1 MITRACEDIIES
13 WSTLNPH
20 LSDHSAIHSKLS
32 LARARPPKVKKQY
45 RKIRGVDPIEFR
57 NDVMASTLF
66 SSPACNVNDLCDQYD
81 SELSK
86 VVDVHAPL
94 KTRLVTSRPSA
105 PWYSEEI
112 AAEKRKRR
120 KLERRWRK
128 SGTEADKLQ
137 YSDQCSRVRKLLKSS
152 KMSYYASLINENK
165 SDSKVLFNTID
176 RMLHRTPQNH
186 YPSCGSPK
194 ELCDKF
200 ADFFCDKIVTI
211 RNQLDTLSTT
221 DAPAFPLID
230 DAIITCELSEFSP
243 TSEDEL
249 SGLAK
254 KIAAKSCSLDPVP
267 ASLLRY
273 CIDDILPII
282 KSVVNLSFNSASMP
296 ISMKNAVLSP
306 LLKKPSL
313 DFEIFSNFRPV
324 SNLKFLS
331 KVIEKVAAM
340 RLTNYL
346 CDNDLNESLQSAY
359 KKHHSCETA
368 LLRVQN
374 DILKSIDDK
383 QCVVLLLLDLSA
395 AFDTVDHKILLHTL
409 RSRFGIKGKA
419 LSWLQSYLTDRS
431 QSVQIDG
438 FTSSVRPLRF
448 GVPQGSVLGPL
459 LYLLYT
465 APLGDLIRWHDMDFH
480 LYADDTQLYTTF
492 SCDDKDDLTTTIS
505 QIESCLVDITN
516 WMTTNKLKLNT
527 DKTELLILYSRFRL
541 PPRLPSIKIGT
552 DIIKPTN
559 KARNIGVIFDNTV
572 TMSFHINNIVKVAFY
587 HLRNIAKIRKYI
599 NVTTAEVLVHAFINS
614 KLDFCNS
621 LLHGLPK
628 YEINKLQSVQNAA
641 ARVIACLSKFD
652 HISDTLKE
660 LHWLP
665 VEQRIIFKINLI
677 CFKILNNLAPDY
689 LVDLIHVYEPA
700 RYLRSSSD
708 KWRLKI
714 KPYNLKTYG
723 FRAFSVIAP
732 ILWNDLPVDIR
743 SIDDVNK
750 FKSKLKTFLF
760 KRVYELS

>member
-1 MITRACEDIIES
+1 MS
-13 WSTLNPH
+13 M
-20 LSDHSAIHSKLS
+20 
-32 LARARPPKVKKQY
+32 RPP
-45 RKIRGVDPIEFR
+45 I
-57 NDVMASTLF
+57 
-66 SSPACNVNDLCDQYD
+66 
-81 SELSK
+81 
-86 VVDVHAPL
+86 
-94 KTRLVTSRPSA
+94 
-105 PWYSEEI
+105 
-112 AAEKRKRR
+112 
-120 KLERRWRK
+120 
-128 SGTEADKLQ
+128 
-137 YSDQCSRVRKLLKSS
+137 
-152 KMSYYASLINENK
+152 IN
-165 SDSKVLFNTID
+165 
-176 RMLHRTPQNH
+176 R
-186 YPSCGSPK
+186 
-194 ELCDKF
+194 
-200 ADFFCDKIVTI
+200 
-211 RNQLDTLSTT
+211 
-221 DAPAFPLID
+221 
-230 DAIITCELSEFSP
+230 
-243 TSEDEL
+243 
-249 SGLAK
+249 
-254 KIAAKSCSLDPVP
+254 
-267 ASLLRY
+267 
-273 CIDDILPII
+273 
-282 KSVVNLSFNSASMP
+282 VVNLSFNSASMP
-296 ISMKNAVLSP
+296 SSMKNAVLSP

-331 KVIEKVAAM
+331 KVIEKAAAI

-346 CDNDLNESLQSAY
+346 CDNDLNEGLQSAY

-383 QCVVLLLLDLSA
+383 KCVVLLLLDLSA
-395 AFDTVDHKILLHTL
+395 AFDTVDHKILLHRL

-419 LSWLQSYLTDRS
+419 LLWLQSYLTDRF

-438 FTSSVRPLRF
+438 STSSARPLRF

-465 APLGDLIRWHDMDFH
+465 APLGDLIRCHGMDFH
-480 LYADDTQLYTTF
+480 MYDDM
-492 SCDDKDDLTTTIS
+492 DDLTTTIS
-505 QIESCLVDITN
+505 RIESCLMDITN

-552 DIIKPTN
+552 DIIEPTN

-572 TMSFHINNIVKVAFY
+572 TMSFHINNVVKGAFY

-599 NVTTAEVLVHAFINS
+599 NVTTAEVLVHAFVNS

-652 HISDTLKE
+652 HISGTLKE

-689 LVDLIHVYEPA
+689 LVDLIHVYEPT
-700 RYLRSSSD
+700 RNLRSSSD
-708 KWRLKI
+708 KWRLTI

-732 ILWNDLPVDIR
+732 ILWNDLPIDIR
-743 SIDDVNK
+743 SIDDVDK
-750 FKSKLKTFLF
+750 FKCKLKTFLF